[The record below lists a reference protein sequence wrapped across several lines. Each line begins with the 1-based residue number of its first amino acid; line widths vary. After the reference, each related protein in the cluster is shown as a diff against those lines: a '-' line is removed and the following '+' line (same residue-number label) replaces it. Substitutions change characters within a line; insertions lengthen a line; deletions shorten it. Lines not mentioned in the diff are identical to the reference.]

1 MALGRTG
8 LRDRRHQHRT
18 GKTVLNTLVNLETR
32 PFTALSA
39 TSHLPACLCTTKCR
53 RVSGDSEQSA
63 TLAFTTV
70 Q

>member
-32 PFTALSA
+32 PFPVPVSDEP
-39 TSHLPACLCTTKCR
+39 PASMS
-53 RVSGDSEQSA
+53 VYHQ
-63 TLAFTTV
+63 V
-70 Q
+70 QTRLR